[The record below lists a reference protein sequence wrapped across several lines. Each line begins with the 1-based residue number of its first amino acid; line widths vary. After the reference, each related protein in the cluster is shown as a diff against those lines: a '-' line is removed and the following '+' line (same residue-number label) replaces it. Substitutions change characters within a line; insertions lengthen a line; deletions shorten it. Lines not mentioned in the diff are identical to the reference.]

1 MARHRTQL
9 FLDDDQ
15 YEAVARLAREREH
28 SIPELV
34 HDLLQDALAQV
45 ATPTPPRQA
54 ALEGLNA
61 LRRSIETRSGLQSSD
76 PIAEVRAE
84 RESQR
89 DPFFSSRPDR
99 RETDPRR

>member
-15 YEAVARLAREREH
+15 YEAVARLARAREH
-28 SIPELV
+28 SVPEQV
-34 HDLLQDALAQV
+34 YDLLQGALAQV
-45 ATPTPPRQA
+45 TEPTTPPMA

-61 LRRSIETRSGLQSSD
+61 LRRSVESRVGLQSGD

-84 RESQR
+84 RERQR
-89 DPFFSSRPDR
+89 DPFSRPGG

>member
-28 SIPELV
+28 SIPEQV
-34 HDLLQDALAQV
+34 YELLQDALSKIPESQDE
-45 ATPTPPRQA
+45 RKA
-54 ALEGLNA
+54 ALDDLNA
-61 LRRSIETRSGLQSSD
+61 LRRSIEARSGLQSGD

-84 RESQR
+84 RERQR
-89 DPFFSSRPDR
+89 DPFFSQPDQR
-99 RETDPRR
+99 ATDPRR

>member
-15 YEAVARLAREREH
+15 YEAVARLARAKEH
-28 SIPELV
+28 SIPEQV
-34 HDLLQDALAQV
+34 YDLLQGALAQ
-45 ATPTPPRQA
+45 AIEPAPQRLA

-61 LRRSIETRSGLQSSD
+61 LRRSVQSRSGLQSDD

-84 RESQR
+84 RARQR
-89 DPFFSSRPDR
+89 DPFFNRPGG
-99 RETDPRR
+99 RETDSRR